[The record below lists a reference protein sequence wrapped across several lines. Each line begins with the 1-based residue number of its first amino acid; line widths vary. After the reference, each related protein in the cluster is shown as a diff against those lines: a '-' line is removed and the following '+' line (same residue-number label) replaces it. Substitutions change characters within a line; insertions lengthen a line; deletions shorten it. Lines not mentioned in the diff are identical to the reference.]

1 MLVSWIS
8 EVMVKMKNSKLMQ
21 HILLR
26 NDEVSYKRAKKDI
39 EWKKK
44 VGFLGKVALEAVWY
58 NGKVPGPLPGSM
70 FWCLFQ
76 LCFRASYMLS
86 LSLST
91 EGVKLYNFQSPW
103 AILKALFMLRGRN
116 LAYSKRTN
124 SLCSGE
130 RLTGF
135 NLWLH
140 HWLSPN

>member
-1 MLVSWIS
+1 MLVSSIS
-8 EVMVKMKNSKLMQ
+8 EVMVKMENSELMQ
-21 HILLR
+21 QIFIR
-26 NDEVSYKRAKKDI
+26 NDEVSYNRTIKDI

-58 NGKVPGPLPGSM
+58 NEKVPGPVPGST

-76 LCFRASYMLS
+76 LCFRAGYMPS
-86 LSLST
+86 LSLSI
-91 EGVKLYNFQSPW
+91 EGVKLYNFRSPW
-103 AILKALFMLRGRN
+103 AILKALFMLRGRS

-130 RLTGF
+130 RLAGF

-140 HWLSPN
+140 HWFSPN